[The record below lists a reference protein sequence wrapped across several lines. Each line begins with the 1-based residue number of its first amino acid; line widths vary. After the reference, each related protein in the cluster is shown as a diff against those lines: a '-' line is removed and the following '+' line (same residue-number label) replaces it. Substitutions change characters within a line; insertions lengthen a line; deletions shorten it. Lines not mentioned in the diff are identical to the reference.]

1 MSIRNGMPASELPE
15 VTWRK
20 SRRSGPQ
27 GGNCVEV
34 AHLPSGQV
42 AVRNSRHPAG
52 PTLVFTSA
60 EWAAFVGGAR
70 DGEFGLAHSPFGQVR
85 NLRAARRAAC
95 AALEAALTGEVG
107 VHNVA
112 ARIEWLLAD
121 HVHHSGE
128 CCGCD
133 TYSKA
138 DFTAPVADARPG
150 AIWRDSTW

>member
-34 AHLPSGQV
+34 AHLHGGQV

-70 DGEFGLAHSPFGQVR
+70 DGEFGLA
-85 NLRAARRAAC
+85 C
-95 AALEAALTGEVG
+95 AALERALTGEVG